1 MTRQHLHGLAAL
13 LLIAG
18 AGLYMFTETLAPA
31 IAGMACTVASAL
43 LMLFA
48 WHRDKGHQAKVH
60 RDNGHDDK
68 GE

>member
-18 AGLYMFTETLAPA
+18 AGLYMFTETLPPA
-31 IAGMACTVASAL
+31 IACTLAAAL

-48 WHRDKGHQAKVH
+48 WHPER
-60 RDNGHDDK
+60 R
-68 GE
+68 

>member
-18 AGLYMFTETLAPA
+18 AGLYMFTETLPPA
-31 IAGMACTVASAL
+31 IAGMACTLAAAL

-48 WHRDKGHQAKVH
+48 WHRE
-60 RDNGHDDK
+60 RRW
-68 GE
+68 